1 MQLNPKFTLLLC
13 ALLMAQPV
21 LSTST
26 SHKDDTAELIPR
38 SGAIGPGTK
47 NDLSVGDDLG
57 FNTKGSGK
65 GGSDAFDRRDGLN
78 LGLEHGHDAESGAY
92 GIGKG
97 FPDSNKKEKVSR
109 RSQILRSIWRIK
121 VNADTKFNAAAAHQV
136 LHHNDLFA
144 KKIAA
149 AKKKSGFGWLL

>member
-1 MQLNPKFTLLLC
+1 MQLNSKFSLLLC
-13 ALLMAQPV
+13 ALLTAQPV

-47 NDLSVGDDLG
+47 NDLGVGDDLG

-78 LGLEHGHDAESGAY
+78 LGLEHGYDTGIGAY
-92 GIGKG
+92 GVGKG
-97 FPDSNKKEKVSR
+97 FPGSNKKEK
-109 RSQILRSIWRIK
+109 I
-121 VNADTKFNAAAAHQV
+121 

-149 AKKKSGFGWLL
+149 TKKKSGFGWLL